1 VQLPNK
7 CLHISTAFAS
17 HFAAPHHIDPAR
29 SVGFST
35 KQRRTPAVTAA
46 RMDWVMSPSSGDAL
60 LCFVKRAVPA
70 GSKCTNWYRQSSG
83 CCGAGCLPV
92 TGEGCTPGGWVSTEG
107 RLSASTLTRVR

>member
-1 VQLPNK
+1 K

-35 KQRRTPAVTAA
+35 KQRRTPAVAAA

-60 LCFVKRAVPA
+60 LYFVKRAVPA

-83 CCGAGCLPV
+83 CCGGVVTQAYGQPDNPV
-92 TGEGCTPGGWVSTEG
+92 SSTGKE
-107 RLSASTLTRVR
+107 

>member
-1 VQLPNK
+1 

-35 KQRRTPAVTAA
+35 KQRRTPAVAAA

-60 LCFVKRAVPA
+60 LCFVKRTVPA
-70 GSKCTNWYRQSSG
+70 GSNGTSWYRQDYTQHKVVVPR
-83 CCGAGCLPV
+83 LQPV
-92 TGEGCTPGGWVSTEG
+92 PKHGVKRIQLQP
-107 RLSASTLTRVR
+107 